1 MVIGGKEYRQI
12 VVADSEGTVIAVI
25 TDNSAVEHTGYTVIL
40 T

>member
-12 VVADSEGTVIAVI
+12 VVTDSEGTVVAVI
-25 TDNSAVEHTGYTVIL
+25 TDDLAVEYTGYTVIL